1 MNRQLLVSFLSGFL
15 FAVGLAI
22 AGMSAPGNVIGF
34 LDVFGDWKP
43 ALAFV
48 MAGAIGVNGL
58 VLLALRKRGRP
69 LLAPKFRLPTARDLD
84 ARLIGGA
91 ALFGVG
97 WGIGGYC
104 PGPGIIAPWS
114 GAQAGFVFLLSM
126 VAGIWIFGA
135 LRRARTPVPAGRRAR
150 LET

>member
-1 MNRQLLVSFLSGFL
+1 MNRQLLISFVSGFL
-15 FAVGLAI
+15 FAVGLAV
-22 AGMSAPGNVIGF
+22 AGMASPGNILGF

-58 VLLALRKRGRP
+58 VLLALRRRNRP
-69 LLAPKFRLPTARDLD
+69 IFAERFRLPTVREIDP
-84 ARLIGGA
+84 RLVGGA
-91 ALFGVG
+91 ALFGIG

-114 GAQAGFVFLLSM
+114 GSLAGLVFPLSM
-126 VAGIWIFGA
+126 IAGIWLFGA
-135 LRRARTPVPAGRRAR
+135 LGRLRDPASQEGLAK
-150 LET
+150 LDS